1 MAIQSYFRIA
11 KSGLATG
18 SRDFTEYQYATAS
31 IKYRIP
37 AIRKMFVKFQKG

>member
-11 KSGLATG
+11 KSELATG
-18 SRDFTEYQYATAS
+18 GRDFTECQYANAS

-37 AIRKMFVKFQKG
+37 AIQKMSVKFQKG